1 MSVFYSQKSLHK
13 QATISYLRG
22 VKRGRMISK
31 YPYPL
36 KEMSLK

>member
-1 MSVFYSQKSLHK
+1 MFFTLKRACVSKRQFL
-13 QATISYLRG
+13 ILG